1 VPKRT
6 FKGGVGVS
14 VQMRRSEL
22 KGVVGSN
29 VESEEKSL
37 RIGVH
42 PANAVVWGPV
52 R

>member
-1 VPKRT
+1 
-6 FKGGVGVS
+6 
-14 VQMRRSEL
+14 MRRSEL

-29 VESEEKSL
+29 VESEEKSF